1 MPEAS
6 LTGLPM
12 GRPLNPLNQEDQ
24 PRWFLL
30 AMASRWPL
38 AIVLA
43 TWSAALAAVQILG
56 QPIPI
61 AVKRQMPFPV
71 VLKGPIQVEKI
82 LTPVQV
88 QANGSLPVAV
98 KAPSA
103 LPVDVARIQ
112 KPVAVEKIVEA
123 VEILSDEPLL
133 VNGEVGVNQIG
144 GNVTVTIKDALKS
157 MSPLPL
163 PPLP

>member
-1 MPEAS
+1 MS
-6 LTGLPM
+6 
-12 GRPLNPLNQEDQ
+12 
-24 PRWFLL
+24 
-30 AMASRWPL
+30 
-38 AIVLA
+38 LA
-43 TWSAALAAVQILG
+43 TWSAALAAVQILE

-123 VEILSDEPLL
+123 VEIISDEPLL

>member
-1 MPEAS
+1 
-6 LTGLPM
+6 M
-12 GRPLNPLNQEDQ
+12 GRPVNPLNQEDQ

-43 TWSAALAAVQILG
+43 TWSAALAATQILG

-71 VLKGPIQVEKI
+71 VLKGPIQVENI

-98 KAPSA
+98 RAPTALPVRANES

-123 VEILSDEPLL
+123 VEIVSEEPLQ

-144 GNVTVTIKDALKS
+144 GNVTVSIKDALKS
-157 MSPLPL
+157 ISPLPL